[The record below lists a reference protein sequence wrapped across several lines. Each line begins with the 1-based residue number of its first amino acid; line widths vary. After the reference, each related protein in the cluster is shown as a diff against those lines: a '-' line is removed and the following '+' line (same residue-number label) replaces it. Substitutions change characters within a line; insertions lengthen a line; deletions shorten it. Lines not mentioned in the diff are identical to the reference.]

1 MPNRED
7 PTPVNFR
14 IPAPVYA
21 ALEAERARTGV
32 ARTALLTTLVME
44 ALDERRRRRV
54 PEGPPAVP
62 GAA

>member
-1 MPNRED
+1 MPTEQD
-7 PTPVNFR
+7 PTFINFR

-54 PEGPPAVP
+54 PEAPPAAS